1 MQKNSTQLTEC
12 AEHDA
17 TIKDGIK
24 RLSNTVQKCDFENYF
39 EESLWFSNYEY
50 NRSYRGAGAIFQKLS
65 SIDEINVVRVQ
76 DCWADHDCMEMEQV
90 TVVLERIG
98 DLTNHLLLLIR
109 CQILIPASSSV
120 VQTECQA

>member
-39 EESLWFSNYEY
+39 EESLWFSWGSAFANKRAYRTNVPAQAAWLDWALSELLTPWTICILAL
-50 NRSYRGAGAIFQKLS
+50 RSI
-65 SIDEINVVRVQ
+65 IN
-76 DCWADHDCMEMEQV
+76 C
-90 TVVLERIG
+90 T
-98 DLTNHLLLLIR
+98 
-109 CQILIPASSSV
+109 
-120 VQTECQA
+120 